1 MKGRKIEM
9 NIISYGWPIA
19 LLVVA
24 HTIYQISAKSV
35 PEAMDPFAAVFFNY
49 VIAAAL
55 AFGLWMI
62 MGQDRSLPTQ
72 LGKMNWAPVTM
83 AMAITAVEV
92 ASVFMYKVGWNIS
105 IGSTISSIMT
115 AIALVGVGVLIY
127 KEVVTANQ
135 LIGIGLCIV
144 GLVVMNR

>member
-1 MKGRKIEM
+1 M

-35 PEAMDPFAAVFFNY
+35 PDAMDPFAAVFFNY
-49 VIAAAL
+49 VVAAAL
-55 AFGLWMI
+55 AFCLWMV
-62 MGQDRSLPTQ
+62 MGQDRSLTTQ
-72 LGKMNWAPVTM
+72 LSKMNWAPVTM

-105 IGSTISSIMT
+105 IGSTVANILT
-115 AIALVGVGVLIY
+115 AIALAGVGVLIY
-127 KEVVTANQ
+127 KDVMTVNQ
-135 LIGIGLCIV
+135 LIGIGLCIA

>member
-1 MKGRKIEM
+1 
-9 NIISYGWPIA
+9 
-19 LLVVA
+19 
-24 HTIYQISAKSV
+24 
-35 PEAMDPFAAVFFNY
+35 MDPFAAVFFNY

>member
-1 MKGRKIEM
+1 M

-35 PEAMDPFAAVFFNY
+35 PDAMDPFAAVFFNY
-49 VIAAAL
+49 VVAAAL
-55 AFGLWMI
+55 AFCLWMV
-62 MGQDRSLPTQ
+62 MGQDRSLTTQ
-72 LGKMNWAPVTM
+72 LSKMNWSPVTM

-105 IGSTISSIMT
+105 IGSTVANILT
-115 AIALVGVGVLIY
+115 AIALAGVGVLIY
-127 KEVVTANQ
+127 KDVMTVNQ
-135 LIGIGLCIV
+135 LIGIGLCIA

>member
-1 MKGRKIEM
+1 M
-9 NIISYGWPIA
+9 NIIRYGWPIA

-35 PEAMDPFAAVFFNY
+35 PDAMDPFAAVFFNY
-49 VIAAAL
+49 VVAAAL
-55 AFGLWMI
+55 AFCLWMV
-62 MGQDRSLPTQ
+62 MGQDRSLTTQ
-72 LGKMNWAPVTM
+72 LSKMNWAPVTM

-105 IGSTISSIMT
+105 IGSTVANILT
-115 AIALVGVGVLIY
+115 AIALAGVGVLIY
-127 KEVVTANQ
+127 KDVMTVNQ
-135 LIGIGLCIV
+135 LIGIGLCIA

>member
-1 MKGRKIEM
+1 M

-19 LLVVA
+19 LLLVA

-35 PEAMDPFAAVFFNY
+35 PDAMDPFAAVFFNY
-49 VIAAAL
+49 VVAAAL
-55 AFGLWMI
+55 AFCLWMV
-62 MGQDRSLPTQ
+62 MGQDRSLTTQ
-72 LGKMNWAPVTM
+72 LSKMNWAPVTM

-105 IGSTISSIMT
+105 IGSTVANILT
-115 AIALVGVGVLIY
+115 AIALAGVGVLIY
-127 KEVVTANQ
+127 KDVMTVNQ
-135 LIGIGLCIV
+135 LIGIGLCIA

>member
-1 MKGRKIEM
+1 M

-35 PEAMDPFAAVFFNY
+35 PDAMDPFAAVFFNY
-49 VIAAAL
+49 VVAAAL
-55 AFGLWMI
+55 AFCLWMV
-62 MGQDRSLPTQ
+62 MGQDRSLTTQ
-72 LGKMNWAPVTM
+72 LSKMNWAPVTM

-105 IGSTISSIMT
+105 IGSTVANILT
-115 AIALVGVGVLIY
+115 AIALAGVGVHIY
-127 KEVVTANQ
+127 KDVMTVNQ
-135 LIGIGLCIV
+135 LIGIGLCIA

>member
-1 MKGRKIEM
+1 M

-24 HTIYQISAKSV
+24 HTIYQISAKPV
-35 PEAMDPFAAVFFNY
+35 PDAMDPFAAVFFNY
-49 VIAAAL
+49 VVAAAL
-55 AFGLWMI
+55 AFCLWMV
-62 MGQDRSLPTQ
+62 MGQDRSLTTQ
-72 LGKMNWAPVTM
+72 LSKMNWAPVTM

-105 IGSTISSIMT
+105 IGSTVANILT
-115 AIALVGVGVLIY
+115 AIALAGVGVLIY
-127 KEVVTANQ
+127 KDVMTVNQ
-135 LIGIGLCIV
+135 LIGIGLCIA

>member
-1 MKGRKIEM
+1 M

-35 PEAMDPFAAVFFNY
+35 PDDMDPFAAVFFNY
-49 VIAAAL
+49 VVAAAL
-55 AFGLWMI
+55 AFCLWMV
-62 MGQDRSLPTQ
+62 MGQDRSLTTQ
-72 LGKMNWAPVTM
+72 LSKMNWAPVTM

-105 IGSTISSIMT
+105 IGSTVANILT
-115 AIALVGVGVLIY
+115 AIALAGVGVLIY
-127 KEVVTANQ
+127 KDVMTVNQ
-135 LIGIGLCIV
+135 LIGIGLCIA

>member
-1 MKGRKIEM
+1 M

-35 PEAMDPFAAVFFNY
+35 PDAMDPFAAVFFNY
-49 VIAAAL
+49 VVAAAL
-55 AFGLWMI
+55 AFCLLMV
-62 MGQDRSLPTQ
+62 MGQDRSLTTQ
-72 LGKMNWAPVTM
+72 LSKMNWAPVTM

-105 IGSTISSIMT
+105 IGSTVANILT
-115 AIALVGVGVLIY
+115 AIALAGVGVLIY
-127 KEVVTANQ
+127 KDVMTVNQ
-135 LIGIGLCIV
+135 LIGIGLCIA

>member
-1 MKGRKIEM
+1 M
-9 NIISYGWPIA
+9 NIISYGWSIA

-35 PEAMDPFAAVFFNY
+35 PDAMDPFAAVFFNY
-49 VIAAAL
+49 VVAAAL
-55 AFGLWMI
+55 AFCLWMV
-62 MGQDRSLPTQ
+62 MGQDRSLTTQ
-72 LGKMNWAPVTM
+72 LSKMNWAPVTM

-105 IGSTISSIMT
+105 IGSTVANILT
-115 AIALVGVGVLIY
+115 AIALAGVGVLIY
-127 KEVVTANQ
+127 KDVMTVNQ
-135 LIGIGLCIV
+135 LIGIGLCIA